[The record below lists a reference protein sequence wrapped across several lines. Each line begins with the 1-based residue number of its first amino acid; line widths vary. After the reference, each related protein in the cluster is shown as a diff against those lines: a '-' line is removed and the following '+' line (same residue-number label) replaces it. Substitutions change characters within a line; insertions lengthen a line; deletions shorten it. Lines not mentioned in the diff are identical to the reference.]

1 LDEPRTIGPFE
12 KPNVFGSPHPKE
24 KYYDYNQAI
33 IGGIDRCC
41 HARNTR
47 HGSRELRSPTAP
59 LSPPPTIL
67 TGMSAFQRRASAH
80 CRRRRTGKIAT
91 SAITRSYA
99 EKATRRNG
107 PVRLVER
114 SSGALRIR
122 RTVIGTPHGVSNV
135 EGIEAIT
142 E

>member
-59 LSPPPTIL
+59 LSPPP
-67 TGMSAFQRRASAH
+67 
-80 CRRRRTGKIAT
+80 
-91 SAITRSYA
+91 AI
-99 EKATRRNG
+99 
-107 PVRLVER
+107 
-114 SSGALRIR
+114 LRIR